1 MIKSNLNRFKA
12 RIWTLTIKL
21 ILLAKYH
28 KLQIKNLWKKKDKLS
43 PNTILNVE

>member
-12 RIWTLTIKL
+12 RIWTLTIKP

-28 KLQIKNLWKKKDKLS
+28 KLKKKIKEEKDKLS